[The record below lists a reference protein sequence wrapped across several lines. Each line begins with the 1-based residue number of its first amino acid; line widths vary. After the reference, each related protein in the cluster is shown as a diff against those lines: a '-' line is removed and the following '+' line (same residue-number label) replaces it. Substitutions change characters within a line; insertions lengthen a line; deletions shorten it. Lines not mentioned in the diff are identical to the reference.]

1 MLYGVSNQMNTLNN
15 EVLAGKIAIAM
26 DSVVDGV
33 RGSYGAQVSLAS
45 LLNQK
50 YEFNWFDVKH
60 TDTSDEGK
68 QVRKDKETLF
78 EKLKAIDHTNP
89 SKIWADVR
97 KYARLERFPDTK
109 VEGEVQDGEQGE
121 SGANH
126 NRSPM
131 LRTIEELTA
140 LWKFLKR
147 QENLDPKLN
156 GALLHIGKAL
166 EECGIRLNM
175 IQ

>member
-1 MLYGVSNQMNTLNN
+1 MLYGVLIKMNTLNN
-15 EVLAGKIAIAM
+15 EVLANEIAVAM
-26 DSVVDGV
+26 DSVVDSV
-33 RGSYGAQVSLAS
+33 KGSYGSQVRLAS

-50 YEFNWFDVKH
+50 YEFNWFDVSH

-78 EKLKAIDHTNP
+78 EKLKAIDHSNP

-131 LRTIEELTA
+131 LRTVEELTA

-166 EECGIRLNM
+166 EECGVKLNM

>member
-1 MLYGVSNQMNTLNN
+1 MNTYDTELLND
-15 EVLAGKIAIAM
+15 EIAIAM
-26 DSVVDGV
+26 DSVVESA
-33 RGSYGAQVSLAS
+33 RGSYGAQVRLAS
-45 LLNQK
+45 LLNMK
-50 YEFNWFDVKH
+50 YEFNWFDIKH

-78 EKLKAIDHTNP
+78 EKLKSINHSNP

-97 KYARLERFPDTK
+97 KYARLERFPATTTD
-109 VEGEVQDGEQGE
+109 EDGNEVSTGEQGE

-131 LRTIEELTA
+131 LRTVEELTA

-147 QENLDPKLN
+147 QENLDPKLTD
-156 GALLHIGKAL
+156 ALLHIGKAL
-166 EECGIRLNM
+166 ESCGVKLNM

>member
-1 MLYGVSNQMNTLNN
+1 MRFIKMSAYSQSVELLN
-15 EVLAGKIAIAM
+15 EEIAIAM
-26 DSVVDGV
+26 DSVVESA
-33 RGSYGAQVSLAS
+33 RGSYGAQVRLAS
-45 LLNQK
+45 LLNHK
-50 YEFNWFDVKH
+50 YEFNWFDVSH
-60 TDTSDEGK
+60 TDTTDEGK

-78 EKLKAIDHTNP
+78 AKLKAIDHSNP

-97 KYARLERFPDTK
+97 KYARLERFPEVK
-109 VEGEVQDGEQGE
+109 EEGEVQEGEQGE

-126 NRSPM
+126 NRNPM
-131 LRTIEELTA
+131 LRTIEELTT

-166 EECGIRLNM
+166 EECGVKLNM

>member
-1 MLYGVSNQMNTLNN
+1 MNTLNN
-15 EVLAGKIAIAM
+15 EVLNVEINNAM

-33 RGSYGAQVSLAS
+33 RGSYGAQVRLAS

-50 YEFNWFDVKH
+50 YEFNWFDVSH
-60 TDTSDEGK
+60 TDTTDEGK

-78 EKLKAIDHTNP
+78 AKLKAIDHTNP

-97 KYARLERFPDTK
+97 KYARLERFPEVK
-109 VEGEVQDGEQGE
+109 EEGEVQEGEQGE

-126 NRSPM
+126 NRNPM
-131 LRTIEELTA
+131 LRTIEELTT

-166 EECGIRLNM
+166 EECGVKLNM

>member
-1 MLYGVSNQMNTLNN
+1 MNTYDTELLND
-15 EVLAGKIAIAM
+15 EIAIAM
-26 DSVVDGV
+26 DSVVESA
-33 RGSYGAQVSLAS
+33 RGSYGSQVRLAS

-50 YEFNWFDVKH
+50 YEFDWFEIKH

-78 EKLKAIDHTNP
+78 GKLKGINHSNP
-89 SKIWADVR
+89 SKIWKDVR
-97 KYARLERFPDTK
+97 DYARLERYPAPAK
-109 VEGEVQDGEQGE
+109 VEGETEQAEQGE

-126 NRSPM
+126 NRSQM
-131 LRTIEELTA
+131 LRTLEELTT

-156 GALLHIGKAL
+156 NALLHIGNAL
-166 EECGIRLNM
+166 IALGVNLSM
-175 IQ
+175 IE

>member
-1 MLYGVSNQMNTLNN
+1 MLYGVLIKMNTLNN
-15 EVLAGKIAIAM
+15 EVLANQIATAM

-33 RGSYGAQVSLAS
+33 RGIYGSQVRLAS

-50 YEFNWFDVKH
+50 YEFDWFEVKH

-78 EKLKAIDHTNP
+78 EKLKAVKHKNP

-97 KYARLERFPDTK
+97 NYARLERYPDTQ
-109 VEGEVQDGEQGE
+109 VEGEVQEGEQGE

-131 LRTIEELTA
+131 LRTVEELTA

-166 EECGIRLNM
+166 EECGVKLNM

>member
-1 MLYGVSNQMNTLNN
+1 MNTYNAEMLN
-15 EVLAGKIAIAM
+15 EEIAIAM
-26 DSVVDGV
+26 DSVVESA
-33 RGSYGAQVSLAS
+33 RGSYGSQVRLAS

-50 YEFNWFDVKH
+50 YEFDWFEVKH

-78 EKLKAIDHTNP
+78 AKLKSINHSNP
-89 SKIWADVR
+89 SKIWKDVR
-97 KYARLERFPDTK
+97 DYARLERYPAPTK
-109 VEGEVQDGEQGE
+109 AEGETEQAEQGE

-131 LRTIEELTA
+131 LRTIEELTT

-156 GALLHIGKAL
+156 GALLHIGNAL
-166 EECGIRLNM
+166 ESLGVKLNM
-175 IQ
+175 IE